1 MPDSL
6 DELRER
12 RDYECRLT
20 PDRALDTFADAHDF
34 LRDRGLLT
42 RTPDCAL
49 PSLYEACHEEPYRA
63 GGHGFASW
71 PATKWPWAAE
81 LSELTDVHSLDI
93 HRGKTMLLSDEL
105 MSLVDPVCRA
115 ELARMERADPGWA
128 KLLAHLADAGPS
140 VADDVEV
147 ELGLKHK
154 ELRSLRAPL
163 QRCGALVA
171 RSVVLPVESGNGHV
185 HRSELARFDQA
196 YPQPSGMQLDIV
208 ALMGAALRAAVLAP
222 EKELVRWFSWRW
234 LLPANL
240 AEQLIDRGLAARPA
254 PGWLAA
260 PPLLASN

>member
-1 MPDSL
+1 LPDSM
-6 DELRER
+6 DELRDLRAR
-12 RDYECRLT
+12 RDYECRLA
-20 PDRALDTFADAHDF
+20 PDRALETFADAQDF

-49 PSLYEACHEEPYRA
+49 PSLYEACHEDPYQP
-63 GGHGFASW
+63 GGRGFASW
-71 PATKWPWAAE
+71 PATKWPWAHE
-81 LSELTDVHSLDI
+81 LSELPDVHSLDI

-105 MSLVDPVCRA
+105 MSLVDPVCRE

-128 KLLAHLADAGPS
+128 KVLSHLADTGPS

-154 ELRSLRAPL
+154 ELRSLRSPL

-171 RSVVLPVESGNGHV
+171 RSVVLPAESGDGHV

-196 YPQPSGMQLDIV
+196 YPQPSGKPLDIV

-222 EKELVRWFSWRW
+222 EKDLVRWFSWRW
-234 LLPANL
+234 LLPADL
-240 AEQLIDRGLAARPA
+240 AEQLIDRGVAVRPA
-254 PGWLAA
+254 GGWLAA
-260 PPLLASN
+260 PPPA